1 MPYGGGVGVDTPDV
15 GVDELLVV
23 SAVDGVVERGPVG
36 ADFDAGG
43 AGERPVVHE
52 RETAAGFDAVAEPL
66 LLTPGLD
73 VVAVGV
79 PDRDAD
85 GAAFGGAFGE
95 EFVQPRVRL
104 VEEDGRVDEDVDPL
118 PGLGHQV
125 GERRDGD
132 VGPLLVER
140 HQLRADGAGGAGLAE
155 RRPECMHVFSQGLGR
170 LEGGGTTRDTPEV
183 HPALDRLGVDL
194 DFMGEGGVRPAS
206 GRHDGS

>member
-1 MPYGGGVGVDTPDV
+1 MC
-15 GVDELLVV
+15 VDELLVV
-23 SAVDGVVERGPVG
+23 GAVEGVVERGFVG

-43 AGERPVVHE
+43 VGERLVVHE
-52 RETAAGFDAVAEPL
+52 REAAAGFDAVAEPL
-66 LLTPGLD
+66 FLAAGLD

-104 VEEDGRVDEDVDPL
+104 VEEDCRVDEDVDTF

-132 VGPLLVER
+132 VGPLFVKR
-140 HQLRADGAGGAGLAE
+140 DQFGADGAGGAGLAE
-155 RRPECMHVFSQGLGR
+155 RRPECVHVFSQGLGR
-170 LEGGGTTRDTPEV
+170 LEGCGTTWDTPEV

-194 DFMGEGGVRPAS
+194 DLLSECGVRPAS
-206 GRHDGS
+206 RRHDGS

>member
-1 MPYGGGVGVDTPDV
+1 M

-23 SAVDGVVERGPVG
+23 GAVEGVVERGAVG

-43 AGERPVVHE
+43 ASEGPVVHE
-52 RETAAGFDAVAEPL
+52 CEAAAGFDAATESL
-66 LLTPGLD
+66 FLAPGLD

-79 PDRDAD
+79 SDRDAV

-104 VEEDGRVDEDVDPL
+104 VEEYGRVDEDVDPF

-140 HQLRADGAGGAGLAE
+140 DQFGADGAGGAGLAE
-155 RRPECMHVFSQGLGR
+155 RWPECVHVFSQGLGR
-170 LEGGGTTRDTPEV
+170 LEGCGTAWGAPEV

-194 DFMGEGGVRPAS
+194 NFLGKGRVGPAS
-206 GRHDGS
+206 G